1 MISKRSSNDEELT
14 EIAQLAA
21 GQSFGELSLIK
32 DQPRT
37 ATVICMES
45 CYFMTLSKDNY
56 LRLLGKSFAKMLEDK
71 IELLHCLPI
80 FNRWSKKSLEK
91 LSFVFTTLTYKQN
104 QVIYSAGQPAECAYI
119 VFKGEVELTTTNQV
133 DKILPKELKVAII
146 GEKDFFGDDELL
158 LDVNRKYTAKCASKT
173 LNLYCINKE
182 DFLTKIDKESLQC
195 LVRSNY
201 IRDSLRQLKF
211 KSLGNYKNE
220 LNKTQNNES
229 KIRISPNM
237 PQIHIVRKVA
247 KASPVRNLCIS
258 PRMMRNIEKKSL
270 ANLSSSTVSIIE
282 NSPFVTRPKS
292 VNIFINSNGFQ
303 PRSQMPSGTF
313 WRLHNRLKSN
323 KPWINNK

>member
-1 MISKRSSNDEELT
+1 MISKKTSDDEELT

-32 DQPRT
+32 NQPRT

-71 IELLHCLPI
+71 IELLHCLPL

-91 LSFVFTTLTYKQN
+91 LTFFFNTVTYKQN
-104 QVIYSAGQPAECAYI
+104 QVIYYKDQKAECAFI
-119 VFKGEVELTTTNQV
+119 VVKGEVELTTTNQV

-146 GEKDFFGDDELL
+146 GQKDFFGDEELL
-158 LDVNRKYTAKCASKT
+158 LDVNRKYTAKCASKF
-173 LNLYCINKE
+173 LSLYCINKE
-182 DFLTKIDKESLQC
+182 DFLTKIDKESLKY

-201 IRDSLRQLKF
+201 IRDNLRQLKF
-211 KSLGNYKNE
+211 KSLGNYNKGM
-220 LNKTQNNES
+220 NKTQSPEFKN
-229 KIRISPNM
+229 RISPNL
-237 PQIHIVRKVA
+237 PQIHIIRKVA

-258 PRMMRNIEKKSL
+258 PRMMKNIEKKSL
-270 ANLSSSTVSIIE
+270 ANLNSSTVSITE
-282 NSPFVTRPKS
+282 NSPVITRPKS
-292 VNIFINSNGFQ
+292 VNIFINVNGFQ
-303 PRSQMPSGTF
+303 PRSQVPSGTF
-313 WRLHNRLKSN
+313 WKLHSRLKSN